1 MRGDRLELNVI
12 DTGVGLGKG
21 DTHLHGG
28 VGLANV
34 AARIRTLHGERGRV
48 TIETNKNAAHGV
60 TATLLIPID

>member
-1 MRGDRLELNVI
+1 R
-12 DTGVGLGKG
+12 
-21 DTHLHGG
+21 LHGG

-48 TIETNKNAAHGV
+48 CVETNAAAAHGV